1 VAVLLGRKGIEHH
14 AAVGELEHHVLLRR
28 DGGPFHLG
36 EGKARCGKRTLR
48 KIVMKIYVRERIFKG
63 LKYKETKVSRYYEI
77 K

>member
-36 EGKARCGKRTLR
+36 EGKARSGERALR
-48 KIVMKIYVRERIFKG
+48 KMVLQIYVKGNIFKG
-63 LKYKETKVSRYYEI
+63 TKNKEKL
-77 K
+77 